1 MYKNIYRLNKIL
13 DCMDEIDFVMD
24 NNKLKVTQA
33 IENKVFK
40 AAIRMNIVRIAEQFN
55 KLKDNSEFKLLDKFD
70 GEDVK
75 GINAVRNYIA
85 HDYDSVNDEI
95 IENAVRYRLPKIR
108 ETIENIKSS
117 LAMEDIKNEIN
128 SSQNKDEKVQET
140 NTQVNIRKNK

>member
-1 MYKNIYRLNKIL
+1 MSNKIDRLDKIL
-13 DCMDEIDFVMD
+13 DCMDEIDFVVD

-55 KLKDNSEFKLLDKFD
+55 KLKDDSEFKLLDKFD

-108 ETIENIKSS
+108 ETIENIKNS
-117 LAMEDIKNEIN
+117 LALDDIKEKMSNV
-128 SSQNKDEKVQET
+128 QAKDTSIQT
-140 NTQVNIRKNK
+140 NTRKNK

>member
-13 DCMDEIDFVMD
+13 DCMDEIDFVVD

-55 KLKDNSEFKLLDKFD
+55 KLKDDSEFKLLDKFD

-108 ETIENIKSS
+108 ETIENIKNS
-117 LAMEDIKNEIN
+117 LALDDIKEKMSNV
-128 SSQNKDEKVQET
+128 QAKDTSIQT
-140 NTQVNIRKNK
+140 NTRKNK